1 MSLEVHVPN
10 GVGLHSTK
18 GDEVIRSLARLLD
31 KIHMLETRKHAV
43 QEYRDSDLNE
53 HIALVEAQCSLLEE
67 QLRCA
72 RRMLTFSSS
81 LRASPDPYYDGNFK
95 EPYRVDDVDSHFP
108 TMKPQDNFASQLV
121 FAARNMRG
129 KEHDSDIGTSLA
141 ANTTMV
147 RGSAKPRPP
156 PKVRRTKSTS
166 DAAFTHRTSQ
176 RPDQCKLS
184 LGDIP
189 FILGKSTTASHS
201 LPANLQNLVS
211 LLKKTQPI
219 SDTRKGAAADC
230 RRPMRFASVGCLPR
244 SNSDHN
250 LHRSSQLDGP
260 SKDLVDLLCQG
271 EQLLRQLQRHQVP
284 GTRHSL
290 KCQSRRLIVKIEAK
304 LNDIKRQELQGVAVE
319 ERTRTLPTRKNE
331 VTKPRAST
339 FAGTS
344 GDFNRIFLRELKKIQ
359 GRLEEQV

>member
-67 QLRCA
+67 QLRYA

-108 TMKPQDNFASQLV
+108 TMKPQDNFASQ
-121 FAARNMRG
+121 
-129 KEHDSDIGTSLA
+129 
-141 ANTTMV
+141 V

-189 FILGKSTTASHS
+189 FILGKSTTPSHS

-219 SDTRKGAAADC
+219 PDTGKGPAADC

-290 KCQSRRLIVKIEAK
+290 KCQSRRLIAKIEAK
-304 LNDIKRQELQGVAVE
+304 LNDVKRHELQGVAVE
-319 ERTRTLPTRKNE
+319 ERTRTLPTRKSE